1 MAFAL
6 RQKRRSTDETQFTAL
21 LSHYPKLTQ
30 YWNLDK
36 RECDIEII
44 KRELVGMGLGINEKI
59 MLKFLVMVWLGIDV
73 LNFSMIDAINIL
85 DADDLEYI
93 VSWTNKPFFP

>member
-1 MAFAL
+1 
-6 RQKRRSTDETQFTAL
+6 
-21 LSHYPKLTQ
+21 
-30 YWNLDK
+30 
-36 RECDIEII
+36 
-44 KRELVGMGLGINEKI
+44 
-59 MLKFLVMVWLGIDV
+59 MVWLGIDV

>member
-1 MAFAL
+1 MALAL
-6 RQKRRSTDETQFTAL
+6 RQARLSADETQFTAL
-21 LSHYPKLTQ
+21 LSHHPKLTR
-30 YWNLDK
+30 YWNIDK

-44 KRELVGMGLGINEKI
+44 KHALEGMGLGINDKI
-59 MLKFLVMVWLGIDV
+59 MLKFLVMVWMGIDL

-85 DADDLEYI
+85 DKEDLEDI

>member
-1 MAFAL
+1 MALAL
-6 RQKRRSTDETQFTAL
+6 RQVQPSTDETQFTAL

-44 KRELVGMGLGINEKI
+44 ERELVGMHLGINEKI
-59 MLKFLVMVWLGIDV
+59 MLKFLVMVWMGIDV
-73 LNFSMIDAINIL
+73 LNFSIIDAINIL
-85 DADDLEYI
+85 DADDLDYI
-93 VSWTNKPFFP
+93 ISWTNKPFFP